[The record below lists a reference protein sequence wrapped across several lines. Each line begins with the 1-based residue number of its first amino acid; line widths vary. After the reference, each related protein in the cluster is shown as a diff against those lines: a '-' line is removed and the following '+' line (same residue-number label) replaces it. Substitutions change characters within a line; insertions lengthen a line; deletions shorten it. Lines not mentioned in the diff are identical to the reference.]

1 MYDVSVRQYS
11 QELSV
16 SSVMIPIL
24 SRSGYVTFLL
34 PPYFKQLFHEF
45 LLLEIT
51 SYEVDVS
58 VRTTGMRPGSYLYS
72 SQCTSYARRTD
83 LFGDSSEIELRFY
96 DVILGMDW
104 LSRHRVVLDCLRAV
118 VDIAGADGSFYCM
131 HATC

>member
-1 MYDVSVRQYS
+1 MLVFGIVNRF
-11 QELSV
+11 
-16 SSVMIPIL
+16 
-24 SRSGYVTFLL
+24 R
-34 PPYFKQLFHEF
+34 
-45 LLLEIT
+45 
-51 SYEVDVS
+51 DVS
-58 VRTTGMRPGSYLYS
+58 VRTTGMRRGSYLYS

-96 DVILGMDW
+96 DVILEMDW